1 MNKFNKE
8 EGYESPEI
16 QQIEIVT
23 QTVIAASGEKEGYS
37 PTEW

>member
-8 EGYESPEI
+8 DYESPEV

-23 QTVIAASGEKEGYS
+23 QTVIAANGEKEGYS
-37 PTEW
+37 PIEW